1 VQLAVVRQSSTS
13 GRLVKEESTGI
24 GAISNWLG
32 QEITPW
38 VMPQKLT
45 EIWKLRWSSRIGAGW
60 RVRGPYQRDK

>member
-45 EIWKLRWSSRIGAGW
+45 EI
-60 RVRGPYQRDK
+60 